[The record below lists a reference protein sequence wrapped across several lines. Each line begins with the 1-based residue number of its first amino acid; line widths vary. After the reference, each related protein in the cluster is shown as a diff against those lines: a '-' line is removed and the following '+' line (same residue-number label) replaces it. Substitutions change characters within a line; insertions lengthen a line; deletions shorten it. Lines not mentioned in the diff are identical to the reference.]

1 MTDSGIQRPSTR
13 PTPEHEEFI
22 RVLLDTVEERLLSQL
37 PTMGTVSGT
46 PEASGGTVKVHVD
59 GEDEP
64 RSLGFA
70 RSAGVTYQDGDRVL
84 LVPNRAGEYVIAGII
99 ATGNKPVVGKSDVQA
114 GAIGKEQMGA
124 NSVGSDQI
132 IGGCFTTKMLPTKSN
147 GEPDSDG
154 PNGFTLDG
162 GYIKPN
168 SISGNQIANKEI
180 DTGQLKS
187 GSVTGRGTAQNN
199 DAILKEAT
207 IGNADIKDGA
217 IEGSKIAKNTIGGE
231 AEGTPAKRNI
241 ALKTITGGNI
251 KDQSI
256 KWESL
261 DKATIFAGLLA
272 DNGFIDD
279 LKKKLGL

>member
-22 RVLLDTVEERLLSQL
+22 RVILDTVEERLLAQL

-99 ATGNKPVVGKSDVQA
+99 ATGNKPVVGKNDVQP
-114 GAIGKEQMGA
+114 GAIGKDQMGA

-132 IGGCFTTKMLPTKSN
+132 IGGSFRTNMLPQR
-147 GEPDSDG
+147 PDGKPDTEG
-154 PNGFTLDG
+154 TNGFSLDG
-162 GYIKPN
+162 EYIKSGTIDGGSLVDN
-168 SISGNQIANKEI
+168 SIA
-180 DTGQLKS
+180 
-187 GSVTGRGTAQNN
+187 
-199 DAILKEAT
+199 
-207 IGNADIKDGA
+207 
-217 IEGSKIAKNTIGGE
+217 GSKIAGLPNKIVKTDQIDDSAVTNAKIATNSIVGGDNQNNSQIKQGTIQDW
-231 AEGTPAKRNI
+231 NI
-241 ALKTITGGNI
+241 KSGTITDTQI
-251 KDQSI
+251 KSAAGSYKGIGANKIDV
-256 KWESL
+256 
-261 DKATIFAGLLA
+261 AGLAGNSDFL
-272 DNGFIDD
+272 NV
-279 LKKKLGL
+279 LKDKLGL